1 MSKNKD
7 ITKEDLNSAL
17 WHISR
22 DARRKNRVLGLDTL
36 YEKDGYLVKEDPS
49 GKLHK
54 IKKLHKKKASSSA
67 RVLTID

>member
-1 MSKNKD
+1 MSKNND

-54 IKKLHKKKASSSA
+54 IRKLDKKKASPSP
-67 RVLTID
+67 RVVTID